1 MSFSETA
8 AAKKYAAIAEVAAGE
23 AKSFAEYTR
32 QAEGFS
38 VQAKASA
45 DDAAQSAQ
53 NASLSKDASAESAAI
68 AQEAQTSAA
77 ESASSAELSAQNA
90 QNVADANTYY
100 TSESDPS
107 GTVAG
112 IAGTPNGE
120 MFRVAL
126 GAGKGFKYYL
136 NDNGTAVEKA
146 SAIGTDVINFMAGEK
161 LLTAKDSNGNDYL
174 IVDSRARLW
183 LSGLKRSVQAMLS
196 ELSGAVFNSSSSDV
210 LNLKDEA
217 GNDVIVV
224 SAKGGLYL
232 PGIKGSVQDAI
243 KKAAASGS
251 QGITIAGRMSVGS
264 ALYAVLPEG
273 LFASDYQWQRDGI
286 NITGGTRPFY
296 ILQASDL
303 SKSISCKVS
312 GITGGVRAVDA
323 SGVTIGGV
331 ALESPG
337 AVGTLYEGFTLSA
350 GDDFNTLD
358 ILSPANPLGRWITT
372 RTYLN
377 PPRGSDTILGTM
389 YDADPVFTGFN
400 DSNRGVPVAFDN
412 MRVESSVLRLQA
424 RAATADERRHVQGN
438 RNELAAMLSSVGA
451 FSFFAGEMG
460 SGECII
466 EWLAMFTPA
475 ETNPAGWH
483 PSLWTQSSLPSY
495 TYGSDEIDVVEGIS
509 QLATCNWN
517 RWRPDGSHQSGGSL
531 GSDKPLMD
539 GRYRKITAVLSK
551 SEVRIY
557 IDDVLTDTTQINVNT
572 NNEPGYLLMS
582 SHVYAGNF
590 RGDIYDE
597 AAWNTFT
604 EGGTISI
611 DWCRV
616 WRKTG
621 TSHIKPLVPVH
632 PANINFGEQAVLTL
646 PSMASLWGR
655 EDISEFVQCVM
666 VEENE
671 PGGSHTTPY
680 NTLPPF
686 VSYDSQTRQI
696 TVSPGYE
703 KAGRLNV
710 VIYGYLTD
718 GSSSEPART
727 YVNIGPHIPD
737 ALAMGGN
744 ASFDLY
750 AACDCGVLVTDG
762 IRCTK
767 FISISGLPAGMT
779 YNPLSG
785 LLMSSG
791 VTPGIYPVTLQC
803 INSVG
808 QQATKTINITVGD

>member
-1 MSFSETA
+1 MSSNGLPVDGVVSVGVDLGPRSTEQATD
-8 AAKKYAAIAEVAAGE
+8 V
-23 AKSFAEYTR
+23 AKS
-32 QAEGFS
+32 S
-38 VQAKASA
+38 LSA
-45 DDAAQSAQ
+45 D
-53 NASLSKDASAESAAI
+53 
-68 AQEAQTSAA
+68 SAA
-77 ESASSAELSAQNA
+77 ESADAAFKFSREAKAVSVVATDAAERAEVALENTQNI
-90 QNVADANTYY
+90 ADANTYY
-100 TSESDPS
+100 TTPEDPD
-107 GTVAG
+107 GTIAG
-112 IAGTPNGE
+112 LAGTPDGKS
-120 MFRVAL
+120 FRVGL
-126 GAGKGFKYYL
+126 GPGKGSKTYV
-136 NDNGTAVEKA
+136 NKNGVALEISQTIGADAV
-146 SAIGTDVINFMAGEK
+146 NFITGEK
-161 LLTAKDSNGNDYL
+161 LLSAKDSNGKDYL
-174 IVDSRARLW
+174 IVDSKARLW
-183 LSGLKRSVQAMLS
+183 LSGLKRSVQTMLS
-196 ELSGAVFNSSSSDV
+196 DLSSAVFNYASSDV
-210 LNLKDEA
+210 LNLKDAA
-217 GNDVIVV
+217 GRDVVV
-224 SAKGGLYL
+224 VTSKGGLYL
-232 PGIKGSVQDAI
+232 PGIKGSIQDAI

-251 QGITIAGRMSVGS
+251 QGIEIMGRMSAGC

-273 LFASDYQWQRDGI
+273 MFASGYQWQRDGE
-286 NITGGTRPFY
+286 NIVGENKRYY
-296 ILQASDL
+296 ILQPSDL
-303 SKSISCKVS
+303 GKTIGCKVS
-312 GITGGVRAVDA
+312 GITGGVRVVDA
-323 SGVTIGGV
+323 SRVTIGGI

-337 AVGTLYEGFTLSA
+337 ATGTLYEGFTLSA

-389 YDADPVFTGFN
+389 YDADPAFTGFN

-412 MRVESSVLRLQA
+412 MRADNSVLRLQA
-424 RAATADERRHVQGN
+424 RVATADERHHVQGN

-451 FSFFAGEMG
+451 FSFFAGDMG

-475 ETNPAGWH
+475 ETNPVGWH

-509 QLATCNWN
+509 QYATCNWN

-551 SEVRIY
+551 TEVKIY
-557 IDDVLTDTTQINVNT
+557 IDDTLTDTTQVNVNT

-597 AAWNTFT
+597 AAWNKFT

-611 DWCRV
+611 DWCRI

-686 VSYDSQTRQI
+686 VNYDSPTRQI

-703 KAGRLNV
+703 KAGRINV

-727 YVNIGPHIPD
+727 YVNIGPNIPD
-737 ALAMGGN
+737 ALSIGEN

-767 FISISGLPAGMT
+767 FISVSGLPAGMI

-785 LLMSSG
+785 LLISSG
-791 VTPGIYPVTLQC
+791 VAPGTYPATLQC